1 MRNLIDWYT
10 SLLLMDSRAL
20 VRAANMQ
27 LQHSR
32 ESIREG
38 TQRVQLTCALV
49 ARSQQAIRESERA
62 LERLQAIQRG
72 GTLADLRQPQD
83 RSGDLFR

>member
-38 TQRVQLTCALV
+38 TQSVQLTCALV